1 MADELVE
8 REEVPDTLEA
18 TRVTADEV
26 ITRLGRGE
34 PIVFV
39 DARRDDA
46 WRDAQETLAGAVR
59 LGPDDVARDATLPVI
74 PIHRSFVTY
83 CTCPHEASSAKVA
96 RILADRGYTDVHPL
110 YGGFEAWRNA
120 GGALVPK

>member
-8 REEVPDTLEA
+8 KEKAPDTLEA
-18 TRVTADEV
+18 TRVKADEV
-26 ITRLGRGE
+26 MVRLGRGE

-46 WRDAQETLAGAVR
+46 WRDAQEKLPGAVR
-59 LGPDDVARDATLPVI
+59 LGPGDVARDETLPLI
-74 PIHRSFVTY
+74 PIHRSIVTY
-83 CTCPHEASSAKVA
+83 CTSPYEASSAKVA
-96 RILADRGYTDVHPL
+96 KILADRGYTDVHPL
-110 YGGFEAWRNA
+110 YGGLEAWRRA